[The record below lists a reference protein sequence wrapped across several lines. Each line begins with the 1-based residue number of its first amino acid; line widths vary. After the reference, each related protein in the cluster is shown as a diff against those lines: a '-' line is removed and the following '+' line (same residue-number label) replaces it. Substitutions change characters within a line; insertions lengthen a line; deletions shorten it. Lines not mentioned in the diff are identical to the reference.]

1 VVVLVVDHGF
11 QVVPHK
17 REVLEQLI
25 QIIQK
30 LLVILVVELPVALR
44 PKRWVVVV
52 ALVAQALLLQ
62 DTLVVLVELV

>member
-1 VVVLVVDHGF
+1 MVDHGF
-11 QVVPHK
+11 RVVPHK

-44 PKRWVVVV
+44 PKRSVVVV

-62 DTLVVLVELV
+62 ETLVVLVELV

>member
-11 QVVPHK
+11 RVVPHK

-30 LLVILVVELPVALR
+30 LLVILVVELAVALR
-44 PKRWVVVV
+44 PNQWEVV
-52 ALVAQALLLQ
+52 AVPVAQALLLQ
-62 DTLVVLVELV
+62 ETLVVLVELV